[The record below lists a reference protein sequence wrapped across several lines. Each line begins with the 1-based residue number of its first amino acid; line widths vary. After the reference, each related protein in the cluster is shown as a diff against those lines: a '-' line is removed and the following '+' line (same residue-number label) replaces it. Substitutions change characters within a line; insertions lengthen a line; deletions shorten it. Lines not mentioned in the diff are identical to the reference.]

1 MKVLLVEDSA
11 SDEILTLR
19 ALEKAKVPNGDVVVM
34 RDGTAALQF
43 LRDAATLP
51 DLVLLDL
58 NLPKLGGLEVLS
70 RIRADESTRRLP
82 VVILTSSTEDAD
94 ILDGYGSGAN
104 TYVVKPVDA
113 AQLAESVQ
121 QLGLERRWR

>member
-43 LRDAATLP
+43 LRDAPTLP

-94 ILDGYGSGAN
+94 ILDGYGFGAN

-113 AQLAESVQ
+113 AQFTDSVR
-121 QLGLERRWR
+121 QLGLEWRER